1 MKSTTIRTLKHR
13 IQAQATADGDG
24 VHIYRI
30 AGRQLNDSLD
40 PFLLLDEFRSDDSAD
55 YIGGFPSHPHRGFET
70 VTYMLHGQ
78 MLHRDHMGNEGLL
91 KDGGVQWMTA
101 GRGVIHSEMPKQTEG
116 LMHGFQLWLNL
127 PASEKMKP
135 AHYQYFSAD
144 DFPRV
149 NLAAGGKIKVVAG
162 QADATSAVTGPVQG
176 ITTDPVYFDLQLN
189 ADEHWSQAVPTDHTV
204 LLYVYQGSTT
214 ELSQRDMGVYINGNT
229 VEITAGDDGMKALF
243 LAARPLR
250 EPVKQYGPF
259 VMNTEDEIRQAI
271 DDYRMGR
278 LTD

>member
-1 MKSTTIRTLKHR
+1 MGSTIRKLQHR
-13 IQAQATADGDG
+13 IQAQATSDGDG

-30 AGRQLNDSLD
+30 AGRQLNHLLD

-70 VTYMLHGQ
+70 VTYMRNGQ

-101 GRGVIHSEMPKQTEG
+101 GRGVIHSEMPKQSEG

-135 AHYQYFSAD
+135 AHYQYFSAN
-144 DFPRV
+144 DFPLLDLV
-149 NLAAGGKIKVVAG
+149 TGGKIKVVAG
-162 QADATSAVTGPVQG
+162 RTYTTSAVDGPVTG
-176 ITTDPVYFDLQLN
+176 VTTDPVYFDLQLN
-189 ADEHWSQAVPTDHTV
+189 ANEHWSHTVASEHTV
-204 LLYVYQGSTT
+204 LLYVYQGFTT
-214 ELSQRDMGVYINGNT
+214 ELSQREMGVYIDGST
-229 VEITAGDDGMKALF
+229 VEITAGDDGMQALF

-259 VMNTEDEIRQAI
+259 VMNTEEEIRQAI